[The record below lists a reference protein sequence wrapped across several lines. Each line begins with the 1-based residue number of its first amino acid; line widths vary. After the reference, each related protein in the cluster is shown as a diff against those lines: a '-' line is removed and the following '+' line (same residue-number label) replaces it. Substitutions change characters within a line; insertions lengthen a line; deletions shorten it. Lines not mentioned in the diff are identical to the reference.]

1 MGQIINDITTTIKQF
16 SGAELNDNDIAY
28 IVLCAMLIILAIV
41 LIYFSLQTL
50 FWIRIGWAFED
61 LWHWLKTRRCLR
73 CFFDPR
79 YSILVHDPTL
89 DGDDL
94 TEEDIHEIMDI
105 IYKGNPPKYEIK
117 RDKAVSNTGGNDFF
131 TN

>member
-1 MGQIINDITTTIKQF
+1 MGQIINDITTAIKHLF

-79 YSILVHDPTL
+79 YSILVHDPPL

-117 RDKAVSNTGGNDFF
+117 RDKAVSNTGGK
-131 TN
+131 

>member
-61 LWHWLKTRRCLR
+61 LWHWQKTRRCLR
-73 CFFDPR
+73 CFF
-79 YSILVHDPTL
+79 
-89 DGDDL
+89 
-94 TEEDIHEIMDI
+94 
-105 IYKGNPPKYEIK
+105 
-117 RDKAVSNTGGNDFF
+117 
-131 TN
+131 